1 MDPVTIGAAI
11 GACKAAVGTAKSI
24 QELSH
29 SLQDLWTAETAY
41 QSNKSK
47 KKEPVKATSRMQQ
60 IIRRRAREDENAY
73 GDDTS
78 IANVATDVLAE
89 KENIMAL
96 EGLAIE
102 IDRKWG
108 KGTWEKIRLERAK
121 RLKARLEA
129 KREAAL
135 KAQQK
140 KEHDEAMLKKI
151 LVEGG
156 KAIILIVMVIGI
168 VYTLIWAK
176 NKEKSNRYPIR
187 SEVEKLW
194 NSESENLF
202 NLVRY

>member
-1 MDPVTIGAAI
+1 MDPITIGAAI

-29 SLQDLWTAETAY
+29 SLQDLWTAETDY

-60 IIRRRAREDENAY
+60 IIRRRAREDEDAY

-78 IANVATDVLAE
+78 IANVATAVLAE
-89 KENIMAL
+89 KENKLAL
-96 EGLAIE
+96 EELAIE
-102 IDRKWG
+102 IDKKWG

-121 RLKARLEA
+121 RLKARHEA

-140 KEHDEAMLKKI
+140 KEHDDAMLRKI
-151 LVEGG
+151 LIEGG
-156 KAIILIVMVIGI
+156 KAVLLIVFVLGLG
-168 VYTLIWAK
+168 YALIWAK
-176 NKEKSNRYPIR
+176 DRDKPSRFPVK
-187 SEVEKLW
+187 SEVEKSW
-194 NSESENLF
+194 
-202 NLVRY
+202 NLV

>member
-1 MDPVTIGAAI
+1 MDPITIGAAI

-29 SLQDLWTAETAY
+29 SLQDLWTAETDY

-60 IIRRRAREDENAY
+60 IIRRRAREDEDAY

-78 IANVATDVLAE
+78 IANVATAVLAE
-89 KENIMAL
+89 KENQMAL
-96 EGLAIE
+96 EELAIE
-102 IDRKWG
+102 IDKKWG

-121 RLKARLEA
+121 RLKARHEA

-140 KEHDEAMLKKI
+140 KEHDDAMLKKVLI
-151 LVEGG
+151 EGG
-156 KAIILIVMVIGI
+156 KAVLLIAFVLGL
-168 VYTLIWAK
+168 VYTLMWAK
-176 NKEKSNRYPIR
+176 DRDKSNRFPIK
-187 SEVEKLW
+187 SEVEKAW
-194 NSESENLF
+194 
-202 NLVRY
+202 NLV

>member
-1 MDPVTIGAAI
+1 
-11 GACKAAVGTAKSI
+11 
-24 QELSH
+24 
-29 SLQDLWTAETAY
+29 
-41 QSNKSK
+41 
-47 KKEPVKATSRMQQ
+47 MQQ
-60 IIRRRAREDENAY
+60 IIRRRAREDEDAY

-135 KAQQK
+135 KAQEK
-140 KEHDEAMLKKI
+140 KEHDDAMLKKI
-151 LVEGG
+151 LIEGG
-156 KAIILIVMVIGI
+156 KVILLIMFVLGLG
-168 VYTLIWAK
+168 YTLMWAK
-176 NKEKSNRYPIR
+176 DKDKSSRFPVK

-194 NSESENLF
+194 NLA
-202 NLVRY
+202 

>member
-29 SLQDLWTAETAY
+29 SLQDLWTAETDY

-60 IIRRRAREDENAY
+60 IIRRRAREDEDAY

-78 IANVATDVLAE
+78 IANVATAVLAE
-89 KENIMAL
+89 KENNLAL
-96 EGLAIE
+96 EQLAIE
-102 IDRKWG
+102 IDKKWG
-108 KGTWEKIRLERAK
+108 RGTWEKIRLERAK
-121 RLKARLEA
+121 RLKARHEA

-140 KEHDEAMLKKI
+140 KEHDDAMLKKV
-151 LVEGG
+151 LMESG
-156 KAIILIVMVIGI
+156 KAILLIVMVLGM
-168 VYTLIWAK
+168 VYGLLWAK
-176 NKEKSNRYPIR
+176 DRDKSSRFPVK
-187 SEVEKLW
+187 SEVEKSW
-194 NSESENLF
+194 
-202 NLVRY
+202 NLV

>member
-1 MDPVTIGAAI
+1 MDPITIGAAI

-29 SLQDLWTAETAY
+29 SLQDLWTAETDY

-60 IIRRRAREDENAY
+60 IIRRRAREDEDAY

-78 IANVATDVLAE
+78 IANVATAVLAE
-89 KENIMAL
+89 KENQMAL
-96 EGLAIE
+96 EELAIE

-121 RLKARLEA
+121 RLKARHEA

-140 KEHDEAMLKKI
+140 KEHDDAMLKKVLI
-151 LVEGG
+151 EGG
-156 KAIILIVMVIGI
+156 KAVLLIMFILGL
-168 VYTLIWAK
+168 VYGLIWAK
-176 NKEKSNRYPIR
+176 DRDKSNRFPIK
-187 SEVEKLW
+187 SEVEKSW
-194 NSESENLF
+194 
-202 NLVRY
+202 NLV